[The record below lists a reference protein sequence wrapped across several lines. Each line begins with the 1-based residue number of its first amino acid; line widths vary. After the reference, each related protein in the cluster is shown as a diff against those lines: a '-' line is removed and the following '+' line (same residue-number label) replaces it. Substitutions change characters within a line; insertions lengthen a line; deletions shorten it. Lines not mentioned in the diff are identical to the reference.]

1 MDRNLDRL
9 VPGRRIVAGAP
20 EGYDAVLLARFAEK
34 AGTSGLLHIVRDHR
48 RLVRVRRALAFF
60 APALEVIP
68 LVTWDCAPYDRR
80 SPSAAVSALR
90 IDTLLKLGRPAARPR
105 LVLTTAHAFLRR
117 LPPQGM
123 LETSAFSAVIGDDI
137 EEALRH
143 FLLRNGYSPA
153 DSINAPG
160 DFIWDDD
167 RIDVFVPGGAGKL
180 RLDLLNGTL
189 NAVRRSDEDEE
200 LERLDLPPMSEVV
213 LNDLSMRQFQTG
225 YQERFGKVEGHDPL
239 FEAVAQGRRMT
250 GMEHWLPLFYGSTE
264 TLCEYLPGCPVTLD
278 EGAEVER
285 DDYLDQIADAFK
297 TRNAMGSIEEK
308 AKLPVFWPLPPE
320 QVFID
325 AAAWN
330 ACLEPR
336 SVTEFR
342 AAPPESEPATG
353 AVDGGARPGPR
364 FHGTD
369 GAEALKA
376 HLDSLRGAGTR
387 VLFAVERDAMHR
399 PMKRR
404 LGDPDLRSAGTW
416 AEAETAD
423 DSWAI
428 ATLPVEAGFEAPGF
442 HVIARADIVKPDS
455 GKRRKAAAEA
465 AGDLQEVAAIALG
478 DLVVHAEHGV
488 ALCEGLEAVDA
499 AGAPHDCVRLI
510 YQKGDRLFVPV
521 ENMDLLWR
529 FGTPGETVQLDK
541 LGGTAWP
548 KRLERVREAMR
559 EAAGELISTAA
570 RREMA
575 EVEPIVP
582 PRASYRRFSARFPY
596 TETDDQQSAIDD
608 VLADLASGKLMD
620 RLVVG
625 DVGFGKTEVALR
637 AAFAVASS
645 GRQVAVVAPTTPL
658 ARQHTDEFRERFAG
672 FGYEV
677 AMLSRLTGTDDAKE
691 ARSRI
696 ADGKARIVIGT
707 QALLSQS
714 VTFKDLGLL
723 VLDEEQRM
731 GVKQKERLKE
741 IADGVHVLTMTA
753 TPIPRTLQLALAGL
767 RDLSLIGTAPVERQP
782 VRTRVLTY
790 DGEVV
795 VQALRRERERGGQS
809 FYVCPRLADLD
820 LVAERLEALSP
831 ELRIIRAHG
840 KMPGDDLD
848 DAITAFTRGG
858 GDVLLATNIIEAG
871 LNIPNANTLIVHRA
885 DMFGLS
891 QLHQLRG
898 RVGRA
903 DSRAYALLTVEPGHE
918 LSDTARRR
926 LDAMAA
932 LTGPGSG
939 FNVASQDMDIRGSGN
954 LLGEEQ
960 SGSLRA
966 VGADLF
972 QDMLRQAIEAIKA
985 GREPEEPWTP
995 RITLGIPVLI
1005 GDRYVQDLDER
1016 MALYRSIAAINTKD
1030 AAKAFA
1036 SRLAERHGPVPSA
1049 VMTLLGLG
1057 ELKRLCREAG
1067 VEQIDVGPRGALISF
1082 RHEPEGVEAFLKRQA
1097 KARLRDDGRLAV
1109 SLEEAAAGDRVE
1121 VARTILEGLLSGTE
1135 APVPA

>member
-1 MDRNLDRL
+1 MDRNFDRL
-9 VPGRRIVAGAP
+9 QPGRRIVAGAP

-34 AGTSGLLHIVRDHR
+34 AEASGLLHIARDHR

-60 APALEVIP
+60 APELEAIP
-68 LVTWDCAPYDRR
+68 LVSWDCTPYDRR
-80 SPSAAVSALR
+80 SPSAALSALR
-90 IDTLLKLGRPAARPR
+90 VDTLLKLGRPAARPR
-105 LVLTTAHAFLRR
+105 VVLTTTQAFLRR
-117 LPPQGM
+117 LPPQGL
-123 LETSAFSAVIGDDI
+123 LETSAFKAAIGDDI

-153 DSINAPG
+153 DSIGAPG

-167 RIDVFVPGGAGKL
+167 RIDVFVPGGTGKL
-180 RLDLLNGTL
+180 RIDLLNGAL
-189 NAVRRSDEDEE
+189 NAVRRGDDEE
-200 LERLDLPPMSEVV
+200 ELDRLELPPMSEVV
-213 LNDLSMRQFQTG
+213 LNDRSMQQFQTN
-225 YQERFGKVEGHDPL
+225 YQEQFGKVEGHDPL

-250 GMEHWLPLFYGSTE
+250 GMEHWLPLFYGRTE

-278 EGAEVER
+278 DGAEVER
-285 DDYLDQIADAFK
+285 DDYLDQIADAFQ
-297 TRNAMGSIEEK
+297 TRSAMGSIEEK
-308 AKLPVFWPLPPE
+308 AKLPVFRPLPPE

-342 AAPPESEPATG
+342 AAPPETEPDTG
-353 AVDGGARPGPR
+353 MVDGRARPGPR
-364 FHGTD
+364 FHGAD

-387 VLFAVERDAMHR
+387 VLFAVERDAMHP

-404 LGDPDLRSAGTW
+404 LGDPGLRSAGTW

-423 DSWAI
+423 DSWAV

-455 GKRRKAAAEA
+455 GKRRRVAAEA
-465 AGDLQEVAAIALG
+465 VGDLPEIAAIALG

-548 KRLERVREAMR
+548 NRLERVREAMR

-658 ARQHTDEFRERFAG
+658 ARQHAEEFRGRFAG

-677 AMLSRLTGTDDAKE
+677 VELSRLAGAAGAKE
-691 ARSRI
+691 ARKRI
-696 ADGKARIVIGT
+696 AGGQARIVIGT
-707 QALLSQS
+707 QALLSRS

-790 DGEVV
+790 EGDAI

-820 LVAERLEALSP
+820 LVAERLDALAP
-831 ELRIIRAHG
+831 DLRIIRAHG
-840 KMPGDDLD
+840 KMPADDLD

-871 LNIPNANTLIVHRA
+871 LNIPNANTLVVHRA

-972 QDMLRQAIEAIKA
+972 QDMLRQAIEAIRA

-1005 GDRYVQDLDER
+1005 DDRYVPDLDER
-1016 MALYRSIAAINTKD
+1016 MALYRSIAVIDTKD

-1036 SRLAERHGPVPSA
+1036 ARLAERHGPVPPE

-1082 RHEPEGVEAFLKRQA
+1082 RHEPKGVEAFLKRQA
-1097 KARLRDDGRLAV
+1097 KARRRDDGRLAV
-1109 SLEEAAAGDRVE
+1109 SLEEGSSDDRVE
-1121 VARTILEGLLSGTE
+1121 VARTILMGLLSGAE
-1135 APVPA
+1135 QPVPA